1 MVFRTEFLNWQA
13 HYFSL
18 SDFMAKF
25 KVNAKLL
32 ENTRLVTDNGRGQS
46 VICDLPVASG
56 GTNAGPTPLELAL
69 MSLAGCG
76 VIIFAD
82 VCKNSKIDPGKIEI
96 AVEAEKSADS
106 PTLKT
111 VTMKVNIASKARKA
125 LVEAAWR
132 RTEAGC
138 PVLFVY
144 KESVPVKV
152 DVEIKTAE

>member
-1 MVFRTEFLNWQA
+1 MVKLKA
-13 HYFSL
+13 
-18 SDFMAKF
+18 
-25 KVNAKLL
+25 NAKLL
-32 ENTRLVTDNGRGQS
+32 ENTRLITDNGRGQS

-56 GTNAGPTPLELAL
+56 GTNAGSTPLELAL

-82 VCKNSKIDPGKIEI
+82 VCKNSKIEPGNIEI
-96 AVEAEKSADS
+96 AVEAEKSPDS
-106 PTLKT
+106 PTLKG
-111 VTMKVNIASKARKA
+111 VTMKVNIESKVRKA

-144 KESVPVKV
+144 KESVPIKV
-152 DVEIKTAE
+152 EVEIK

>member
-1 MVFRTEFLNWQA
+1 MVKLKA
-13 HYFSL
+13 
-18 SDFMAKF
+18 
-25 KVNAKLL
+25 NAKLL
-32 ENTRLVTDNGRGQS
+32 ENTRLITDNGRGQS

-82 VCKNSKIDPGKIEI
+82 VCKNSKIEPGNIEI
-96 AVEAEKSADS
+96 AVEAEKSPDS
-106 PTLKT
+106 PTLKG
-111 VTMKVNIASKARKA
+111 VTMKVNIESKVRKA

-144 KESVPVKV
+144 KESVPIKVEVETNRRVKP
-152 DVEIKTAE
+152 IFF

>member
-1 MVFRTEFLNWQA
+1 
-13 HYFSL
+13 
-18 SDFMAKF
+18 MAKL
-25 KVNAKLL
+25 KANAKLL
-32 ENTRLVTDNGRGQS
+32 ENTRLIADNGRGQS

-132 RTEAGC
+132 RTEANC
-138 PVLFVY
+138 PGLFVY